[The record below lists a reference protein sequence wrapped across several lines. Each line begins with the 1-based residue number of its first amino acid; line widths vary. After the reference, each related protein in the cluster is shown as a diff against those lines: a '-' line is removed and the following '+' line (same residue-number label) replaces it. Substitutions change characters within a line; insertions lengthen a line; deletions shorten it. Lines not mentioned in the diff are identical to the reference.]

1 MRARRRSSLRANSGA
16 SLGVEADVDGE
27 DDEGVEDEDE
37 DDASEET

>member
-16 SLGVEADVDGE
+16 SVVEVEADGE
-27 DDEGVEDEDE
+27 DDEDADDED